1 MVAATETH
9 YLLVRLYISA
19 AAAAAAAADG
29 VDEALFFMVA
39 WTVSPQN
46 TFPLTFHPQTLGGS
60 RTTHPNTASGE
71 LKNPVVF
78 WEV

>member
-19 AAAAAAAADG
+19 AAAAAAAAG

-60 RTTHPNTASGE
+60 RTTHPNTASVE
-71 LKNPVVF
+71 LKTPVVF